1 MDTNEYIR
9 EGIASIRRLASGD
22 PDARLTYDIIADD
35 KLVHYAS
42 DAMREK
48 LKLARVRG
56 RGGWWNSDECTIDDL
71 RTLLR
76 EHVEK
81 GDMRDVLNLA
91 AMVYVREIA
100 DMRPNAWVYDN
111 ARVYGDDEKVNT
123 NT

>member
-56 RGGWWNSDECTIDDL
+56 RGGWWSSDECTIAEL
-71 RTLLR
+71 RSLLR
-76 EHVEK
+76 EHVDK

-91 AMVYVREIA
+91 AMIYVREIA
-100 DMRPNAWVYDN
+100 DMRPNSQDN
-111 ARVYGDDEKVNT
+111 PRHEGASD
-123 NT
+123 

>member
-1 MDTNEYIR
+1 MDMNEYIR

-56 RGGWWNSDECTIDDL
+56 RGGWWSSDECTIAEL
-71 RTLLR
+71 RSLLR
-76 EHVEK
+76 EHVDK

-91 AMVYVREIA
+91 AMIYVREIA
-100 DMRPNAWVYDN
+100 DMRPNARN
-111 ARVYGDDEKVNT
+111 KPPR
-123 NT
+123 

>member
-9 EGIASIRRLASGD
+9 QDIESIRRLASGD
-22 PDARLTYDIIADD
+22 PDARQTYDMIADD
-35 KLVHYAS
+35 KLVRHAA

-56 RGGWWNSDECTIDDL
+56 RGGWWNSDECTVDDL
-71 RTLLR
+71 RSLLR
-76 EHVEK
+76 EHIEK

-100 DMRPNAWVYDN
+100 DVRPNARN
-111 ARVYGDDEKVNT
+111 NGR
-123 NT
+123 